1 MTGIRSLIVPGSLT
15 SETADPRV
23 ATYKIGL
30 IGRAAAIFGVDEIVV
45 YEDPAHKDGRR
56 VSRVLQYQATAPYL
70 RKRLFPI
77 SQELSHVGVLP
88 PLNLPLHLVDPQV
101 RPGQVRFGALVGDK
115 VDIGLRDPV
124 ELVLGPEDEEPES
137 GEQFPVVVQE
147 GRRGRTVVSPYTP
160 APGEHLAYRV
170 ERAPSLSTALRDQDP
185 ILGTSR
191 QGKLF
196 SKEHLEPEGVA
207 LVFGSPE
214 KGVEE
219 MLNQP
224 PSFPL
229 VNTIP
234 DQATK
239 TVRVEEAVFC
249 SLGLIHGA
257 ASGLPASD

>member
-1 MTGIRSLIVPGSLT
+1 MTGIRSLVVPGSLT

-88 PLNLPLHLVDPQV
+88 PLNLPLHLIEPRVEE
-101 RPGQVRFGALVGDK
+101 GQVRFGALVGDR
-115 VDIGLRDPV
+115 VDIGLREPV
-124 ELVLGPEDEEPES
+124 ELVAGPEDQDPES
-137 GEQFPVVVQE
+137 GEQFPVIVRE
-147 GRRGRTVVSPYTP
+147 ERRGRIAVAPYTP
-160 APGEHLAYRV
+160 EPDEYLGYSVSRS
-170 ERAPSLSTALRDQDP
+170 PSLRTALRDQDP

-191 QGKLF
+191 DGKAF

-207 LVFGSPE
+207 LVFGSPDE
-214 KGVEE
+214 GLEE
-219 MLNQP
+219 LLGSP

-239 TVRVEEAVFC
+239 TVRVEEAVFS
-249 SLGLIHGA
+249 SLGLIHGV
-257 ASGLPASD
+257 ASGLPDGG